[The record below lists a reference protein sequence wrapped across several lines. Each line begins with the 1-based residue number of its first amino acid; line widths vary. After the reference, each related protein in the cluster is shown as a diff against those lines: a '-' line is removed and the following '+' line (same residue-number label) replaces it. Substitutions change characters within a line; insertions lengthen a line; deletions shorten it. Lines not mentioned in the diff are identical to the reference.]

1 MFAALLKSDNIA
13 VRDELLIWMTSHI
26 PVYWQLRED
35 VIPQLIDI
43 DLKIITLI
51 IALVSFLKIRSLT

>member
-13 VRDELLIWMTSHI
+13 VRDELWIQMTSHI
-26 PVYWQLRED
+26 PVYWQLRGD